1 MAFTSAVLGTTVFGN
16 KRVKWGTFTTS
27 GNDTG
32 GDIATGLTRVDI
44 MLLQHSGSAAA
55 AAAPAIT
62 ETFPLSGGDVTVI
75 HTASADGYWL
85 AIGDD

>member
-27 GNDTG
+27 STDTG
-32 GDIATGLTRVDI
+32 GDISTGLTRVDM

-55 AAAPAIT
+55 ADAPAIT

-75 HTASADGYWL
+75 HTESADGYWL

>member
-27 GNDTG
+27 STDTG
-32 GDIATGLTRVDI
+32 GDIATGLTRVDM
-44 MLLQHSGSAAA
+44 MLLQHSGASVATD
-55 AAAPAIT
+55 APAVT
-62 ETFPLSGGDVTVI
+62 ETFPLSGGDVTIV
-75 HTASADGYWL
+75 TTKSADGYWL

>member
-27 GNDTG
+27 STDTG
-32 GDIATGLTRVDI
+32 GDIATGLTRVDM
-44 MLLQHSGSAAA
+44 MLLQHSGAYDVDD
-55 AAAPAIT
+55 APAVN
-62 ETFPLSGGDVTVI
+62 ETFPLSGGDVTIV

>member
-27 GNDTG
+27 STDTG
-32 GDIATGLTRVDI
+32 GDIATGLTRVEM
-44 MLLQHSGSAAA
+44 MLLQHSGASDVDD
-55 AAAPAIT
+55 APAVN
-62 ETFPLSGGDVTVI
+62 ETFPLSGGDVTIV

>member
-27 GNDTG
+27 STDTG

-55 AAAPAIT
+55 ADAPAIT

-75 HTASADGYWL
+75 HTTSADGYWL

>member
-27 GNDTG
+27 STDTG
-32 GDIATGLTRVDI
+32 GDISTGLTRVDM

-55 AAAPAIT
+55 ADAPAIT

-75 HTASADGYWL
+75 HTTSADGYWL

>member
-27 GNDTG
+27 STDTG
-32 GDIATGLTRVDI
+32 GDISTGLTRVDM

-55 AAAPAIT
+55 ADAPAIT

>member
-27 GNDTG
+27 GSDTG
-32 GDIATGLTRVDI
+32 GDISTGLTRVDM
-44 MLLQHSGSAAA
+44 MLLQHSGATDVDD
-55 AAAPAIT
+55 APAVN
-62 ETFPLSGGDVTVI
+62 ETFPLSGGDVTIV

>member
-27 GNDTG
+27 STDTG

-44 MLLQHSGSAAA
+44 MLLQHSGASDVDD
-55 AAAPAIT
+55 APAVN
-62 ETFPLSGGDVTVI
+62 ETFPLSGGDVTIV

>member
-27 GNDTG
+27 STETG
-32 GDIATGLTRVDI
+32 GDIATGLTRVDM
-44 MLLQHSGSAAA
+44 MLLQHSGASDVDD
-55 AAAPAIT
+55 APAVN
-62 ETFPLSGGDVTVI
+62 ETFPLSGGDVTIV

>member
-27 GNDTG
+27 STDTG
-32 GDIATGLTRVDI
+32 GDIATGLTRVDM
-44 MLLQHSGSAAA
+44 MLLQHSGASAATD
-55 AAAPAIT
+55 APAVT
-62 ETFPLSGGDVTVI
+62 ETFPLSGGDVTIV